1 MSAYGHLTVICGPMF
16 GGKSTELLKRV
27 LWARTGLERD
37 VLVVKPAFD
46 DRYSDTRIVTH
57 DGLGVNAYSI
67 TSWSQVEKRA
77 DFADSIFLDE
87 LQFLDQDRIA
97 GDIIEIVRDLLTK
110 GKNVVANGLDMDI
123 HGSPFRITGQL
134 MAMADEVVKL
144 RSNCST
150 CGQPATKTFRL
161 VDDVEPEPDG
171 ENVVALGS
179 VGVYEPR
186 CNKQWVRKCIST
198 TTTQSER
205 RSA

>member
-1 MSAYGHLTVICGPMF
+1 MSAYGHLTVICGPMYS
-16 GGKSTELLKRV
+16 GKTSELLKRV

-67 TSWSQVEKRA
+67 TAWSQIEKRA
-77 DFADSIFLDE
+77 EFADTIFLDE
-87 LQFLDQDRIA
+87 LQFLDDARIGA
-97 GDIIEIVRDLLTK
+97 DVVEIVRDLLTK

-123 HGSPFRITGQL
+123 HGSPFRITGTM

-144 RSNCST
+144 RSNCSQ

-161 VDDVEPEPDG
+161 VDDVKADG

-186 CNKQWVRKCIST
+186 CNKHWVRECSSPPT
-198 TTTQSER
+198 N
-205 RSA
+205 